1 MSIETYVIFLL
12 TSLVVV
18 LIPGPTVMLVV
29 SQAMSTGKRAVVPLS
44 IGVGL
49 GDLAAMTF
57 SFVGL
62 GAVLATS
69 TLLFSVLKLGGAAY
83 LIFLGI
89 KMFRAPVATIHEAS
103 QIPATS
109 SRRQFASAFLTT
121 ALNPKSIT
129 FFVAFLPQFVSH
141 KAELVPQFLLLGVT
155 FLILGML
162 NVTAYACFASRLRTL
177 LTKPQALKRF
187 NRIGGSVMLG
197 AGILTATATHG

>member
-1 MSIETYVIFLL
+1 MSIETYITFLL

-18 LIPGPTVMLVV
+18 LVPGPTVMLVV
-29 SQAMSTGKRAVVPLS
+29 SHAMSTGKRAVVPLS
-44 IGVGL
+44 IGAGL

-57 SFVGL
+57 SFIGL

-69 TLLFSVLKLGGAAY
+69 TVLFSVLKLGGAAY
-83 LIFLGI
+83 LIFLGV
-89 KMFRAPVATIHEAS
+89 KMFRAPVASIREAS
-103 QIPATS
+103 QIPAS
-109 SRRQFASAFLTT
+109 SPLRQFTSAFFTT

-141 KAELVPQFLLLGVT
+141 KADLIPQFFVLGVT
-155 FLILGML
+155 FLIFGML

-177 LTKPQALKRF
+177 LTKPKALKRF

-197 AGILTATATHG
+197 AGVLTATATHG